1 MKTVLASN
9 MVKKT
14 FRAKSSSSQQVRNK
28 FLRQLGID
36 DERSASAVTGSH
48 SELEPEPVHLLD
60 MGSSDGN
67 PKKQYFGGR
76 RGPPVPIL
84 KETLK
89 RDEDTVDRIKAS
101 GHDRPVSIGFNEE
114 VTVLPIP
121 MRDEYSERI
130 RVRLWSNAEEIHE
143 NAARNS
149 VEFASEGWDWRNVCE
164 DDDMYVCSVSN
175 ELIHPVHYQ
184 QGGYY

>member
-1 MKTVLASN
+1 

-14 FRAKSSSSQQVRNK
+14 FIAKSSSSKQVRNK

-36 DERSASAVTGSH
+36 DERSASAVTGGPS
-48 SELEPEPVHLLD
+48 SELEPEPVHLLG
-60 MGSSDGN
+60 MGGSSDGN
-67 PKKQYFGGR
+67 SKMKYFGGR

-101 GHDRPVSIGFNEE
+101 NHDRPVSIGFNEE

-130 RVRLWSNAEEIHE
+130 RGRLWSNAEEIHE